1 MATEDG
7 GGMAEGFEASV
18 EGRDAL
24 PEIGVAVARDSLR
37 AIESWKESPGALAIS
52 RPCLNEVLI
61 HRFAASYTLLV
72 DRVTDFVKAILP
84 MNVLPL
90 QQEWYCNHLNVLWLS
105 FSTNKLVEFDRLLKD
120 LGSKVSEELTVLMPN
135 LLTTLRHPD
144 LFVVKQSIS
153 SGTALFGAVLEEI
166 ALQLHGSGKIEH
178 WLEELWSWMVRFK
191 DSVSAIL
198 MEPGSIGIKMPAL
211 KFIEACILYFTPCE
225 DNGVSSTEGNLSD
238 SAFIY
243 IPFPTFLG
251 KFMRFNVS
259 HLSSNNSILNPAVLE
274 TEADR
279 ALDFLLDVLLSA
291 NTFCGSFVIAVIN
304 ILATIV
310 KRRPLRYKVI
320 LSALISLNPN
330 FESQKGGHASSIRY
344 SLRTAF
350 VGFLR
355 CNHPFFTESKEKI
368 IRALHAIIPGESVDQ
383 IVRQVERMSRTM
395 DRVSHEI
402 RSNKGESPAVQD
414 FQIGDQ
420 IRSKISRLPSD
431 APFEE
436 LPSKRI
442 RFEVPSNMAHS
453 TQMTSAL
460 PDDNDDGNG
469 DYSSSTSL
477 VDGDSSAAAKMIS
490 MIGALL
496 AEGKRGAESLEL
508 LVSNIHADLMAD
520 IVIETMKHLPKN
532 LMVVSVWHNN
542 APLNE
547 EIPSS
552 SFSSQVVPTTT
563 SVSVPI
569 PSLSPELASNAV
581 GANGVGT
588 PDTSP
593 VSNLAAEVR
602 RDPRRDP
609 RRLDPRRPG
618 PVGSLHSAPLNSES
632 SSDVQPGPS
641 QDSSKA
647 VPTAE
652 AIIAEQSSM
661 PLASKTEVEPSEI
674 PDTKGMGK
682 MQSLETSEDQD
693 MALEQTSDVHTPAS
707 STSEQAVEEQ
717 LAASTPSDVT
727 ANDDVNLPESDEFV
741 SADINSLGP
750 EENFHNLIAHP
761 PLFELIDEQKTNLHR
776 LAVTRIIEDYKKIHV
791 TGSSQACLPLLARLI
806 AHTGVDEDI
815 LKFLEEHIVLDY
827 PHHKGHELAM
837 HVLYYLQAI
846 VISKADNCSSAAS
859 SYEKFL
865 LGIAKALLDSLPA
878 TDKSFSKLLVEAP
891 ILPDSSLKLLEGLC
905 HSNCN
910 EHRLEETLDGDRVTQ
925 GLVATWSLILGR
937 PSYREACLDIAL
949 KCAVHPQEEVRAKA
963 IRLVANK
970 LYLLN
975 YASDS
980 IEQFAMRMLLFVV
993 EQQNFEEDINAQ
1005 NSSDQQT
1012 ETRVF
1017 SLLNPDKNDTLVGGP
1032 RPSEPASSESENN
1045 KDNQASEMK
1054 VPALSLSQAQQ
1065 KTSLFFALC
1074 SKKPSLL
1081 QFVFDIYGRAP
1092 KAVKQLLMMTKNC
1105 YMQSIH
1111 QHIPF
1116 IVKNLSTYS
1125 ELLKLISDPSEGSK
1139 NLIVLVLETLTEEAT
1154 PSSELIAAV
1163 KHLYET
1169 KLKDAVILIPMLS
1182 SFSKDEVL
1190 PIFPRLV
1197 DLPLEKFQAALAR
1210 ILQFPLSASR
1220 IVRRSWPLRSH
1231 VVLRLLLLNLNFVV
1245 DSGFAKELGLELLR
1259 LAGSIL
1265 LHLELQLEVLDGD
1278 GFGGL
1283 DVDHLGQT
1291 QPLRLLHGEL
1301 CIGGRNLR
1309 LSLGLEQP
1317 NFGQDLDLRIN
1328 LGSILP
1334 CPIVAL
1340 LGAYLALHSCFHDV
1354 DLGLIGC
1361 LLLHLLAEPVSAKT
1375 TSILVGPTTT
1385 VLALASS
1392 DIYWFTH
1399 ADTIQG
1405 SAHTGPALTPAEVLI
1420 AIHNINPQ
1428 RDGVALKKASEAI
1441 SLFIYYSRM
1450 LLLLRLNL
1458 FFDWILFCL
1467 QITDAC
1473 TACFE
1478 QRIVFTQHVIAKSL
1492 NHLVEQVPLPLLFM
1506 RTVIQA
1512 IDAFPPLVDF
1522 VMSILSKLV
1531 TQQIWKMPKLWVGFL
1546 KCAAQT
1552 QPRSFNVLLQLPSP
1566 HLESALN
1573 RHPQLRTPL
1582 SAYANQPNLR
1592 TSLPR
1597 YLHFLRTYDDSS
1609 REFVLRYHCDIDF
1622 HRKFSLT
1629 EYYRLN
1635 HSILSV
1641 NDANGGQGARKGS
1654 WQTLKLLGLLDETQD
1669 DTRSS
1674 VPTTLQ
1680 APETKSSIHGTA
1692 LT

>member
-1 MATEDG
+1 
-7 GGMAEGFEASV
+7 
-18 EGRDAL
+18 
-24 PEIGVAVARDSLR
+24 
-37 AIESWKESPGALAIS
+37 
-52 RPCLNEVLI
+52 
-61 HRFAASYTLLV
+61 
-72 DRVTDFVKAILP
+72 
-84 MNVLPL
+84 
-90 QQEWYCNHLNVLWLS
+90 
-105 FSTNKLVEFDRLLKD
+105 
-120 LGSKVSEELTVLMPN
+120 
-135 LLTTLRHPD
+135 
-144 LFVVKQSIS
+144 
-153 SGTALFGAVLEEI
+153 
-166 ALQLHGSGKIEH
+166 
-178 WLEELWSWMVRFK
+178 
-191 DSVSAIL
+191 
-198 MEPGSIGIKMPAL
+198 
-211 KFIEACILYFTPCE
+211 
-225 DNGVSSTEGNLSD
+225 
-238 SAFIY
+238 
-243 IPFPTFLG
+243 
-251 KFMRFNVS
+251 
-259 HLSSNNSILNPAVLE
+259 
-274 TEADR
+274 
-279 ALDFLLDVLLSA
+279 
-291 NTFCGSFVIAVIN
+291 
-304 ILATIV
+304 
-310 KRRPLRYKVI
+310 
-320 LSALISLNPN
+320 
-330 FESQKGGHASSIRY
+330 
-344 SLRTAF
+344 
-350 VGFLR
+350 
-355 CNHPFFTESKEKI
+355 
-368 IRALHAIIPGESVDQ
+368 
-383 IVRQVERMSRTM
+383 MSRTM

-402 RSNKGESPAVQD
+402 RSNKGESPAVLELQM
-414 FQIGDQ
+414 GDQ
-420 IRSKISRLPSD
+420 IRSKISRLPSDAPFEELPSKRIRFEGVSPAVQELQMGDQIRSKISQLPSD

-453 TQMTSAL
+453 TQMTSAF

-477 VDGDSSAAAKMIS
+477 VDGDSSAAEKMIS

-552 SFSSQVVPTTT
+552 SFSSQVVPITT

-569 PSLSPELASNAV
+569 PSLLPELASNAV
-581 GANGVGT
+581 GSNGVGT

-641 QDSSKA
+641 QHSSKA
-647 VPTAE
+647 VLTAE

-661 PLASKTEVEPSEI
+661 PLTSKTEVEPSEI

-682 MQSLETSEDQD
+682 MLSLETSEDQD
-693 MALEQTSDVHTPAS
+693 MAMEQSSDVHTPAS
-707 STSEQAVEEQ
+707 STCEQAVEEQ

-727 ANDDVNLPESDEFV
+727 ANDDVHPPESDEFV
-741 SADINSLGP
+741 SADSNSSVP

-761 PLFELIDEQKTNLHR
+761 PLFELIDEQKSNLHR
-776 LAVTRIIEDYKKIHV
+776 LVVTRIIEDYKKIHV

-806 AHTGVDEDI
+806 AHTGVDDDI
-815 LKFLEEHIVLDY
+815 LKFVEEHIVLDY

-837 HVLYYLQAI
+837 HALYYLQAI
-846 VISKADNCSSAAS
+846 VISKADNCYSAAS
-859 SYEKFL
+859 RYEKFL

-910 EHRLEETLDGDRVTQ
+910 EHHLEETLDGDRVTQ

-937 PSYREACLDIAL
+937 PSYRQACLDIAL
-949 KCAVHPQEEVRAKA
+949 KCALHPQEEVRAKA

-980 IEQFAMRMLLFVV
+980 IEQFAMRMLLSVV
-993 EQQNFEEDINAQ
+993 EPQNFEENISTQ

-1012 ETRVF
+1012 EETQ
-1017 SLLNPDKNDTLVGGP
+1017 DTLVGGP
-1032 RPSEPASSESENN
+1032 RPSEPASSESKNN
-1045 KDNQASEMK
+1045 KDNQTSEMK

-1081 QFVFDIYGRAP
+1081 QFAFDIYGRAP
-1092 KAVKQLLMMTKNC
+1092 KAVKQ
-1105 YMQSIH
+1105 SIH
-1111 QHIPF
+1111 QHIPV

-1125 ELLKLISDPSEGSK
+1125 QLLKLISDPSEGSK
-1139 NLIVLVLETLTEEAT
+1139 NLIVLVLETLTEETT

-1169 KLKDAVILIPMLS
+1169 KLQDAVILIPMLS

-1210 ILQFPLSASR
+1210 ILQ
-1220 IVRRSWPLRSH
+1220 
-1231 VVLRLLLLNLNFVV
+1231 
-1245 DSGFAKELGLELLR
+1245 
-1259 LAGSIL
+1259 
-1265 LHLELQLEVLDGD
+1265 
-1278 GFGGL
+1278 
-1283 DVDHLGQT
+1283 
-1291 QPLRLLHGEL
+1291 
-1301 CIGGRNLR
+1301 
-1309 LSLGLEQP
+1309 
-1317 NFGQDLDLRIN
+1317 
-1328 LGSILP
+1328 
-1334 CPIVAL
+1334 
-1340 LGAYLALHSCFHDV
+1340 
-1354 DLGLIGC
+1354 
-1361 LLLHLLAEPVSAKT
+1361 
-1375 TSILVGPTTT
+1375 
-1385 VLALASS
+1385 
-1392 DIYWFTH
+1392 
-1399 ADTIQG
+1399 G

-1420 AIHNINPQ
+1420 AIHNIDPQ
-1428 RDGVALKKASEAI
+1428 RDGVALKK
-1441 SLFIYYSRM
+1441 
-1450 LLLLRLNL
+1450 
-1458 FFDWILFCL
+1458 
-1467 QITDAC
+1467 ITDAC

-1478 QRIVFTQHVIAKSL
+1478 QRIVFTQHVLAKSL

-1512 IDAFPPLVDF
+1512 IDAFPSLVDF

-1531 TQQIWKMPKLWVGFL
+1531 MKQIWKMPKLWVGFL

-1566 HLESALN
+1566 HLESALI

-1582 SAYANQPNLR
+1582 SAYANQPNMR
-1592 TSLPR
+1592 TSLP
-1597 YLHFLRTYDDSS
+1597 S
-1609 REFVLRYHCDIDF
+1609 
-1622 HRKFSLT
+1622 
-1629 EYYRLN
+1629 
-1635 HSILSV
+1635 
-1641 NDANGGQGARKGS
+1641 
-1654 WQTLKLLGLLDETQD
+1654 QTLKVLGLLDETQD
-1669 DTRSS
+1669 DTRPS

-1680 APETKSSIHGTA
+1680 APETKSSIHVA
-1692 LT
+1692 SNS

>member
-37 AIESWKESPGALAIS
+37 AIE
-52 RPCLNEVLI
+52 
-61 HRFAASYTLLV
+61 
-72 DRVTDFVKAILP
+72 
-84 MNVLPL
+84 
-90 QQEWYCNHLNVLWLS
+90 
-105 FSTNKLVEFDRLLKD
+105 LLKD

-225 DNGVSSTEGNLSD
+225 DNGVSSTE
-238 SAFIY
+238 
-243 IPFPTFLG
+243 G

-1012 ETRVF
+1012 E
-1017 SLLNPDKNDTLVGGP
+1017 DTLVGGP

-1092 KAVKQLLMMTKNC
+1092 KAVK
-1105 YMQSIH
+1105 QSIH

-1210 ILQFPLSASR
+1210 ILQ
-1220 IVRRSWPLRSH
+1220 
-1231 VVLRLLLLNLNFVV
+1231 
-1245 DSGFAKELGLELLR
+1245 
-1259 LAGSIL
+1259 
-1265 LHLELQLEVLDGD
+1265 
-1278 GFGGL
+1278 
-1283 DVDHLGQT
+1283 
-1291 QPLRLLHGEL
+1291 
-1301 CIGGRNLR
+1301 
-1309 LSLGLEQP
+1309 
-1317 NFGQDLDLRIN
+1317 
-1328 LGSILP
+1328 
-1334 CPIVAL
+1334 
-1340 LGAYLALHSCFHDV
+1340 
-1354 DLGLIGC
+1354 
-1361 LLLHLLAEPVSAKT
+1361 
-1375 TSILVGPTTT
+1375 
-1385 VLALASS
+1385 
-1392 DIYWFTH
+1392 
-1399 ADTIQG
+1399 G

-1428 RDGVALKKASEAI
+1428 RDGVALKK
-1441 SLFIYYSRM
+1441 
-1450 LLLLRLNL
+1450 
-1458 FFDWILFCL
+1458 
-1467 QITDAC
+1467 ITDAC

-1597 YLHFLRTYDDSS
+1597 
-1609 REFVLRYHCDIDF
+1609 
-1622 HRKFSLT
+1622 
-1629 EYYRLN
+1629 
-1635 HSILSV
+1635 
-1641 NDANGGQGARKGS
+1641 
-1654 WQTLKLLGLLDETQD
+1654 QTLKLLGLLDETQD

-1680 APETKSSIHGTA
+1680 APETKSSIHVA
-1692 LT
+1692 SNS